1 MVEYQ
6 EAFKKFYIGKH
17 GGRKLQWQNT
27 LGHCVVKADFGP
39 TADVSYFIPVDCP
52 LSRPSKGFWKKS
64 SFSFCFL
71 DFGLDYVAF
80 KRNGSRNFR
89 TSSLFDV
96 CVRAWY
102 VRVCV
107 WGAKGHFVC
116 IALHRWI
123 HYSNRYEDSSIS
135 LKMNV
140 VSFPTG
146 EERTSGVVVSNFGV
160 VDVQHRRDFWLW
172 RDQAS
177 HRDRWDPKAGKL

>member
-39 TADVSYFIPVDCP
+39 TADVSYFIPVDSP
-52 LSRPSKGFWKKS
+52 LTRPSKGFWKKS

-71 DFGLDYVAF
+71 DFGLDYVAV

-89 TSSLFDV
+89 TSSLFDA
-96 CVRAWY
+96 CVRAC
-102 VRVCV
+102 VICACVCLGCEA
-107 WGAKGHFVC
+107 W
-116 IALHRWI
+116 RWI

-172 RDQAS
+172 RDQTS
-177 HRDRWDPKAGKL
+177 HRNRWDPNAEKL